1 VEPSEELR
9 VLLRP
14 FATYR
19 VLADELGLTPAA
31 WWRRPLLTLVV
42 LGAAISVTTAGRF
55 VLAHVVLVGAA
66 WAFVPAA
73 QLVALSV
80 VRARFGRHRPLGPTI
95 HVFFA
100 GQGGWLALLVLVVVL
115 VSLAPGLADT
125 LTSKHWIL
133 LLAGGAL
140 VALVHGFVVT
150 FAFVREVWGVARRP
164 AVLATLGYYLLLA
177 TIFLGYFLA
186 MGQLTPL
193 LAGTP

>member
-1 VEPSEELR
+1 M
-9 VLLRP
+9 LLRP

-19 VLADELGLTPAA
+19 ALADELGIAPAA

-42 LGAAISVTTAGRF
+42 LGAAVSVTTAGRF
-55 VLAHVVLVGAA
+55 VLAHVLLVAAA

-80 VRARFGRHRPLGPTI
+80 VRGWFGRHRPLGPTI
-95 HVFFA
+95 HLFFA
-100 GQGGWLALLVLVVVL
+100 GQGGWLALLVLVVAL

-125 LTSKHWIL
+125 LTSTRWIL

-140 VALVHGFVVT
+140 VALAHGVVVT
-150 FAFVREVWGVARRP
+150 FAFVREVWGVAGRS
-164 AVLATLGYYLLLA
+164 AVLATLSYYLLLA
-177 TIFLGYFLA
+177 AIFLSYFLA

-193 LAGTP
+193 LARTQ

>member
-1 VEPSEELR
+1 M
-9 VLLRP
+9 LLRP

-100 GQGGWLALLVLVVVL
+100 GQGGWLALLVLVVAL
-115 VSLAPGLADT
+115 VSLAPSVADA
-125 LTSKHWIL
+125 LLSMHWIM
-133 LLAGGAL
+133 LLAAGGL
-140 VALVHGFVVT
+140 VALLHGVVVT
-150 FAFVREVWGVARRP
+150 FAFMREVWGVARRP
-164 AVLATLGYYLLLA
+164 AVVATLSYYLLLA
-177 TIFLGYFLA
+177 TIFLSYFLL

>member
-1 VEPSEELR
+1 
-9 VLLRP
+9 
-14 FATYR
+14 
-19 VLADELGLTPAA
+19 
-31 WWRRPLLTLVV
+31 
-42 LGAAISVTTAGRF
+42 
-55 VLAHVVLVGAA
+55 
-66 WAFVPAA
+66 
-73 QLVALSV
+73 
-80 VRARFGRHRPLGPTI
+80 
-95 HVFFA
+95 VFFA
-100 GQGGWLALLVLVVVL
+100 GQGGWLALLVLVVAL

-140 VALVHGFVVT
+140 VALVHGVVVT